1 MIVTAPYNNF
11 AYGKVDH
18 DLLGRFDLP
27 VYQAGL
33 DVLENFY
40 TNFKGNAIYRTGFV
54 DALDGEAFE
63 DCVLQEFMFR
73 NDQNYLMCLFAN
85 KIRFLSY
92 DGSGAFGWV
101 LDGSSNIL
109 EVATPYT
116 LAQCRELDFAQNADV
131 MVITHAS
138 FTPKSLTRVSANSFV
153 LADYKFTDTGG
164 SPFDARTVTITG
176 ATQANPCVVTSAAH
190 KLRSGDR
197 VAISGVVGM
206 TELNGNSYTITKES
220 DNTFSLKGTDSTAY
234 TAYTHWSGGSAVRS
248 ADYPALCLFYK
259 SRLYFART
267 SAKVTTVWGS
277 GSGSYN
283 SFDLPKTVVDTS
295 PLQLGLTEIRQ
306 PIEWMFG
313 GDNSLVV
320 GAADGIVPINGG
332 GNSAAIT
339 ASSAQGNVTS
349 ADGCNSVRPIK
360 KDGLIFYIG
369 QNNRNAYYFR
379 YDLLS
384 ESFIANDANVL
395 SYDVTSGGIT
405 KLRWKKDRNDLV
417 YALKPDG
424 SFLTLNFNKSE
435 KIIGWHIN
443 TTDGLVKDIATITN
457 NDGGPQLFAL
467 VYRNSA
473 YYIERIADP
482 VQFAERSHFYTGDK
496 AADRDAYGRYVA
508 DQMLGCVYLDGALV
522 VSDLKSVGIT
532 YSDGVITA
540 DSAVFSSGD
549 VGKHIVYKT
558 DTGYEYGRFEITGY
572 TSSTVVEAEV
582 LQEPSTNTYSSW
594 YLSFSTVSG
603 LGKFNGTSVGVVADG
618 GYLDDYDVSGGTLDL
633 GHQVC
638 VAVIGYKYTGLLKSF
653 SLGIQLQGENSQ
665 ATQKFISGF
674 TLFSVASAG
683 GKVGT
688 DRYRLAQVQD
698 LSQNDLNYLPPL
710 PMDGKKYVSYP
721 DDGDI
726 EKCFYVVQD
735 EPLPLNIACVMP
747 DTKMTAR

>member
-176 ATQANPCVVTSAAH
+176 ATQANPCVVTATAH
-190 KLRSGDR
+190 NLRSGDS
-197 VAISGVVGM
+197 VAISGVFGM
-206 TELNGNSYTITKES
+206 TQLNGNTYTITKES

-234 TAYTHWSGGSAVRS
+234 TAYFFGGSAVRS

-283 SFDLPKTVVDTS
+283 SFDLPSTVVDTS
-295 PLQLGLTEIRQ
+295 PLQLGLIEIAQ
-306 PIEWMFG
+306 PIEWLFG

-320 GAADGIVPINGG
+320 GAADGIIPINGG
-332 GNSAAIT
+332 SVSSAIT
-339 ASSAQGNVTS
+339 ASSVQANSTS
-349 ADGCNSVRPIK
+349 ADGCNYVRPIK

-369 QNNRNAYYFR
+369 QNNRNAYYFS

-395 SYDVTSGGIT
+395 SYDVTEGGIT

-417 YALKPDG
+417 YALKSDG

-435 KIIGWHIN
+435 KIIGWHVN
-443 TTDGLVKDIATITN
+443 TTNGLVKDIAAITN
-457 NDGGPQLFAL
+457 NDGNPQLFAL
-467 VYRNSA
+467 VYRNED
-473 YYIERIADP
+473 YYIERISDT
-482 VQFAERSHFYTGDK
+482 VQFSERTDFYTGDK
-496 AADRDAYGRYVA
+496 SADSEAYGRYVA
-508 DQMLGCVYLDGALV
+508 QQMMDCVCLDGALIV
-522 VSDLKSVGIT
+522 NNLKNVEIV
-532 YSDGVITA
+532 YADGSITA
-540 DSAVFSSGD
+540 ASAVFSPGD
-549 VGKHIVYKT
+549 VGKHISYKT
-558 DTGYEYGRFEITGY
+558 ATGYEHGRFEITGY
-572 TSSTVVEAEV
+572 TSSTVVQVDV
-582 LQEPSTNTYSSW
+582 LQTPTSTTYSEW

-603 LGKFNGTSVGVVADG
+603 LGKFDGSSVGVVADG

-633 GHQVC
+633 GQQVLS
-638 VAVIGYKYTGLLKSF
+638 AVIGHKYTGVLKSF
-653 SLGIQLQGENSQ
+653 SLGLQLKAENTQ
-665 ATQKFISGF
+665 ATMKFIAGF

-688 DRYRLAQVQD
+688 DRYRLAPVQE
-698 LSQNDLNYLPPL
+698 LSQNDINYLPPL
-710 PMDGKKYVSYP
+710 PMDGKEYVSYP
-721 DDGDI
+721 DDASL

-735 EPLPLNIACVMP
+735 EPLPLTIACVMP